1 MCECVRVCVW
11 CVSVYEGVRVWDRVS
26 ICEGVYECEHMC
38 VSALY
43 AQMGTCVFM
52 CAPEHM
58 CVSLCMCRGA
68 PTVS

>member
-38 VSALY
+38 VSVCRV
-43 AQMGTCVFM
+43 CV
-52 CAPEHM
+52 
-58 CVSLCMCRGA
+58 
-68 PTVS
+68 

>member
-38 VSALY
+38 VSVCRV
-43 AQMGTCVFM
+43 CV
-52 CAPEHM
+52 CECISG
-58 CVSLCMCRGA
+58 CVRVCLCL
-68 PTVS
+68 